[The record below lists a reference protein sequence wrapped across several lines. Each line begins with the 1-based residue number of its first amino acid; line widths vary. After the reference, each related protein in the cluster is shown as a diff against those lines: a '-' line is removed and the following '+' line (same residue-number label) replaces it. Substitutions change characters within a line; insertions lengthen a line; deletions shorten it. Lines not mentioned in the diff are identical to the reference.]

1 MKNLVRLMAE
11 HMAYSCWAAD
21 SAAAEIKDPF
31 KKNSQAKLKAFDL
44 RVRTSGGIMK

>member
-1 MKNLVRLMAE
+1 MAE

-31 KKNSQAKLKAFDL
+31 KKIHKQNL
-44 RVRTSGGIMK
+44 RLLTYGYVRRAA